1 MVFNNLGSKQPKKW
15 KSGARLINFLFE
27 TRDKENLSLFK
38 LNEID
43 MTESVLINVASV
55 KFKTT
60 KEPKE
65 GEESKVDKK
74 TEKKKLN

>member
-1 MVFNNLGSKQPKKW
+1 MGSKQPKKW
-15 KSGARLINFLFE
+15 KSGARFINILFE
-27 TRDKENLSLFK
+27 VRDKENLSLIK

-65 GEESKVDKK
+65 EEESKVDKK
-74 TEKKKLN
+74 TKKKKLN

>member
-1 MVFNNLGSKQPKKW
+1 
-15 KSGARLINFLFE
+15 
-27 TRDKENLSLFK
+27 
-38 LNEID
+38 

-74 TEKKKLN
+74 TEMKKLN